1 LPLSKA
7 ACVGGWRFKWFSG
20 REFVAARDA
29 RRHFGFVRIVIAGS
43 ATAAKLAARTLDACN
58 AAPPTAAIN
67 EVRRADSII
76 ATGNAPTGNVTRRHA

>member
-1 LPLSKA
+1 ME
-7 ACVGGWRFKWFSG
+7 KWFSG

-29 RRHFGFVRIVIAGS
+29 RRHFGFGRVVIAGS
-43 ATAAKLAARTLDACN
+43 GTAAMLAALTLDVCN

-67 EVRRADSII
+67 EVRRAGSII